1 MALYTAPTDS
11 NLRDETRARGMRAH
25 VRACCVSS
33 REREKVKWRLHH
45 KRGAACLALGVQL
58 VRRSAAVHRRREDL
72 RWRSGLV
79 YGAYRLQP
87 ARRCARARHARVL
100 CLRPRKR
107 ESEVAKW
114 RFRPANRGA

>member
-11 NLRDETRARGMRAH
+11 NLRDKTRARGMRAH
-25 VRACCVSS
+25 VRACCVSF
-33 REREKVKWRLHH
+33 RERENVKWRLHH
-45 KRGAACLALGVQL
+45 KRGTACLALGVKL
-58 VRRSAAVHRRREDL
+58 ALRSAAVHRRREDL

-79 YGAYRLQP
+79 YGAYRLQLT
-87 ARRCARARHARVL
+87 RRCARARHARVL

-107 ESEVAKW
+107 ESEVANW

>member
-1 MALYTAPTDS
+1 MALYTALIDY
-11 NLRDETRARGMRAH
+11 NLRDETRARGMRTL

-45 KRGAACLALGVQL
+45 KRGAGCLALGVKLALQ
-58 VRRSAAVHRRREDL
+58 SAAVRRRREDL

-100 CLRPRKR
+100 CLRP
-107 ESEVAKW
+107 
-114 RFRPANRGA
+114 